1 MLNQQLIALA
11 NSVLGTGKQTARGN
25 FAYHCPFCNH
35 HKPKLEINF
44 TENKKGENPWHCWVC
59 DKRGKRLSQIFKQV
73 SASPKTMEE
82 LRALVKTETAEKEVV
97 VSETVNLPKEFK
109 TFKNIS
115 STNIIGRHAL
125 AYLKSRNITEEDIL
139 KYNIGYCESGPYKNM
154 VIIPSYDG
162 EGRLNYFTGR
172 SFEKD
177 AKIKYKN
184 PSVSRDII
192 PFELF
197 INWDIPFILCEGPF
211 DAIAIKRNVI
221 PLLGKNIQSKLM
233 KKIVMSSV
241 DKIYIA
247 LDKDAQ
253 KQALSFCEQLLN
265 EGKEVYLVDMQ
276 DKDPSEMG
284 FENFINLITETYP
297 LTFSGLLE
305 KKLFL

>member
-1 MLNQQLIALA
+1 MLNQPLIALV
-11 NSVLGTGKQTARGN
+11 NSVLGTGKSTARGN
-25 FAYHCPFCNH
+25 YAYSCPFCNH

-59 DKRGKRLSQIFKQV
+59 DKRGKKLLQIFKQV
-73 SASPKTMEE
+73 KASPEALLE
-82 LRALVKTETAEKEVV
+82 LRSLVKTETADKEFVAVEKL
-97 VSETVNLPKEFK
+97 SLPKEFK
-109 TFKNIS
+109 PLLNIQKS
-115 STNIIGRHAL
+115 DIIGRHAL
-125 AYLKSRNITEEDIL
+125 AYIKSRNITEEDIL

-154 VIIPSYDG
+154 IIIPSYDENG
-162 EGRLNYFTGR
+162 ILNYFTGR
-172 SFEKD
+172 SFEKEP
-177 AKIKYKN
+177 KIKYKN

-197 INWDIPFILCEGPF
+197 INWDLPFILCEGPF

-233 KKIVMSSV
+233 RKIVMSSV

-253 KQALSFCEQLLN
+253 KQALSFCERLMN

-284 FENFINLITETYP
+284 FKNFINTISETYP

>member
-1 MLNQQLIALA
+1 MLNQPLIALA

-59 DKRGKRLSQIFKQV
+59 DKRGKRLAQIFKQV
-73 SASPKTMEE
+73 SASPKAMEE

-97 VSETVNLPKEFK
+97 VSEAVNLPKEFK

-115 STNIIGRHAL
+115 QNNIIGRHAL

-177 AKIKYKN
+177 VKIKYKN

>member
-1 MLNQQLIALA
+1 MLNQPLIALT

-35 HKPKLEINF
+35 HKPKLEINM
-44 TENKKGENPWHCWVC
+44 TENQKGENPWHCWVC
-59 DKRGKRLSQIFKQV
+59 DKRGKKLVQVFKQV
-73 SASPKTMEE
+73 KISPEVLLE
-82 LRALVKTETAEKEVV
+82 LKSIIKVETADKEFVVTEKL
-97 VSETVNLPKEFK
+97 NLPKEFK
-109 TFKNIS
+109 PL
-115 STNIIGRHAL
+115 TNIQQSNITGRHAL
-125 AYLKSRNITEEDIL
+125 AYIKSRNISEEDIL

-154 VIIPSYDG
+154 IIIPSYDENG
-162 EGRLNYFTGR
+162 ILNYFTGR

-177 AKIKYKN
+177 PKIKYKN

-197 INWDIPFILCEGPF
+197 INWDLPFILCEGPF

-233 KKIVMSSV
+233 RKIVMSSV

-253 KQALSFCEQLLN
+253 KQALSFCERLMN

-284 FENFINLITETYP
+284 FKNFINTISETYP